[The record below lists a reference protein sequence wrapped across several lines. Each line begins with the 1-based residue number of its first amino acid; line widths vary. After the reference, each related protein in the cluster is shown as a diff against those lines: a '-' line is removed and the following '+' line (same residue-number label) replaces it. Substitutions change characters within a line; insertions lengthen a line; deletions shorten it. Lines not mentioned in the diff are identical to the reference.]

1 MRLYK
6 VFKGGADH
14 YMMFDG
20 KAEQEITREEFARL
34 WAENG
39 GRV

>member
-6 VFKGGADH
+6 VIKGGTDH
-14 YMMFDG
+14 YMMYDG
-20 KAEQEITREEFARL
+20 KEEKEISREEFARL

>member
-1 MRLYK
+1 MRLYR
-6 VFKGGADH
+6 VIKGGADR
-14 YMMFDG
+14 YMMYDG
-20 KAEQEITREEFARL
+20 KEEKEISREEFARL